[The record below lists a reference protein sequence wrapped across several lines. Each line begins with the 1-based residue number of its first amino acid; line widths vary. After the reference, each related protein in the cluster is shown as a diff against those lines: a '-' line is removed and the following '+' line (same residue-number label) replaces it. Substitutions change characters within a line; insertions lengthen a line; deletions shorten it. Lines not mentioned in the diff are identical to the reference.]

1 MSSLGTEE
9 EEYSPKW
16 VLLVLVVV
24 ALLVLAGVAAFLAI
38 PLQQPNGG
46 GGGNT
51 AASGSVVMPSGVGS
65 NIKLNFSP
73 DVITV
78 IIGKNNTVTWVN
90 QDGTTHTVTATDN
103 SFNSGDIKAGSS
115 WSYQFSIAGTYTYY
129 CLYHSAWMK
138 GTVIVKSG

>member
-1 MSSLGTEE
+1 LSGLGTEE

-16 VLLVLVVV
+16 VLLALVVV
-24 ALLVLAGVAAFLAI
+24 ALLVLAGVAAFLAV
-38 PLQQPNGG
+38 PLQQSNGG
-46 GGGNT
+46 GGNNT

-65 NIKLNFSP
+65 NIKQNFSP

-78 IIGKNNTVTWVN
+78 IIGKNSTVTWVN

-103 SFNSGDIKAGSS
+103 SFNSGDIKAGAS
-115 WSYQFSIAGTYTYY
+115 WSYQFSTAGTYTYY